1 MGDEIVLNQ
10 NPVIGQVVRKRFA
23 PKKEENSDLPRLIG
37 VVGGMALGCAIGWLI
52 GADIVLI
59 AIMVLIFGIVGLA
72 IGFCLGP
79 SDKMYPIIR
88 YYALKIPDILH
99 FWISGI
105 KKAFCPTRKTRE
117 YSMKPNSFFGQSARD
132 NRPIRKTTRRHNRH
146 DHAGLRKPP
155 AYRR

>member
-1 MGDEIVLNQ
+1 MKGRSRGN
-10 NPVIGQVVRKRFA
+10 
-23 PKKEENSDLPRLIG
+23 
-37 VVGGMALGCAIGWLI
+37 GWLI

-99 FWISGI
+99 FWISGL
-105 KKAFCPTRKTRE
+105 KKAFCPTRKTRQ

-146 DHAGLRKPP
+146 DRAGLRKPP